1 MEKSIGNAA
10 RWLARLGS
18 IATVLGLAACGGGG
32 GGGSPATGTVRM
44 SMIDAQCG
52 YKNVWVN
59 VRDVRIQRSPTAG
72 DNDGGWITIPVP
84 GGPKRVDLL
93 ALTNGTFL
101 DLGGATVQAGT
112 YEQLRLVLEDT
123 GNEVVMDDGLNTTHV
138 LKTPSAQQ
146 SGLKIKAPYTVAAN
160 TTTDFLLDFDACK
173 SIVVAGNSGQWI
185 LKPVVRLTP
194 KFTGAIEGFVGTGTL
209 GTNTS
214 VSAQLPTGE
223 IYRTAIVDGT
233 GKFVLPYL
241 ESGTYTVVITSDA
254 RQTTVVTSVPVGTT
268 TTRLNTSTSA
278 LPLATSATATVG
290 GTVTGASVITV
301 GTGSNAVST
310 VDAEVTATQ
319 LLTGGPTITVKTA
332 EVVTTNAATGTGTYS
347 MTLPV
352 LAPAKVA
359 YSATLGTLA
368 TETIGDRYTLTATSP
383 GETPIS
389 TPVNIGTTTTVN
401 FTFP

>member
-18 IATVLGLAACGGGG
+18 VATLLGLAACGGGG

-52 YKNVWVN
+52 YRNVFVN

-84 GGPKRVDLL
+84 GGPKKVDLL
-93 ALTNGTFL
+93 ALTNGTLL

-123 GNEVVMDDGLNTTHV
+123 GNEVVLDTGV
-138 LKTPSAQQ
+138 VQPLKTPSAQQ
-146 SGLKIKAPYTVAAN
+146 SGLKIKAPYTVAPN

-173 SIVVAGNSGQWI
+173 SIVVAGSSGQWI

-223 IYRTAIVDGT
+223 IYRTAIVDST

-268 TTRLNTSTSA
+268 TTTLNTSASA
-278 LPLATSATATVG
+278 LPLATSATS
-290 GTVTGASVITV
+290 TVTGTVSNASVITIPG
-301 GTGSNAVST
+301 GTST
-310 VDAEVTATQ
+310 VDADVTASQT
-319 LLTGGPTITVKTA
+319 LTGGTKITVKTA
-332 EVVTTNAATGTGTYS
+332 EVQTTTAPNGTYS

-352 LAPAKVA
+352 MAPARVT
-359 YSATLGTLA
+359 YSTTLGALA
-368 TETIGDRYTLTATSP
+368 TDTIGDLYTLTATSP
-383 GETPIS
+383 GKTTQS
-389 TPVNIGTTTTVN
+389 RDVNVGTTTTVN

>member
-18 IATVLGLAACGGGG
+18 VATLLGLAACGGGG

-52 YKNVWVN
+52 YKNVFVN
-59 VRDVRIQRSPTAG
+59 VKEVKIQSSPTAG
-72 DNDGGWITIPVP
+72 DNDGGWITIAVP
-84 GGPKRVDLL
+84 NGPKKIDLL
-93 ALTNGTFL
+93 SLTNGTLL
-101 DLGGATVQAGT
+101 DLGGATVRAGT

-146 SGLKIKAPYTVAAN
+146 SGLKIKAPYTVAPN

-268 TTRLNTSTSA
+268 TTTLNTSTSA
-278 LPLATSATATVG
+278 LPLATSATS
-290 GTVTGASVITV
+290 TVTGTVSNASVITIPG
-301 GTGSNAVST
+301 GTST
-310 VDAEVTATQ
+310 VDADVTATQ
-319 LLTGGPTITVKTA
+319 TLTGGTKITVKTA
-332 EVVTTNAATGTGTYS
+332 EVQTTTAPNGTYS

-352 LAPAKVA
+352 MAPAKVT
-359 YSATLGTLA
+359 YSTTLGALA

-383 GETPIS
+383 GKTTQS
-389 TPVNIGTTTTVN
+389 LDVNVGTTTTVN

>member
-18 IATVLGLAACGGGG
+18 IAALLGLAACGGGG

-52 YKNVWVN
+52 YRNVFVN
-59 VRDVRIQRSPTAG
+59 VREVRIQRSPTAG

-93 ALTNGTFL
+93 TLTNGTLL

-123 GNEVVMDDGLNTTHV
+123 GNEVVLNTGV
-138 LKTPSAQQ
+138 AQPLKTPSAQQ
-146 SGLKIKAPYTVAAN
+146 SGLKIKAPYTVAPN
-160 TTTDFLLDFDACK
+160 TTSDFLLDFDACK

-268 TTRLNTSTSA
+268 TTTLNTSASA
-278 LPLATSATATVG
+278 LPLATSATATVN
-290 GTVTGASVITV
+290 GTVSGASVIIV
-301 GTGSNAVST
+301 GTGSNAIST
-310 VDAEVTATQ
+310 VDADVTATQ
-319 LLTGGPTITVKTA
+319 TLTGGPTITVKTA

-352 LAPAKVA
+352 TAPAKVT
-359 YSATLGTLA
+359 YSTTLGTLLTDA
-368 TETIGDRYTLTATSP
+368 AVADRYTLTATSP
-383 GETPIS
+383 GEAPIS
-389 TPVNIGTTTTVN
+389 TLVPVATTTTPVN

>member
-32 GGGSPATGTVRM
+32 GGGGSPAMGTVRM

-59 VRDVRIQRSPTAG
+59 VREVRIQGSATAG
-72 DNDGGWITIPVP
+72 DNDGGWIAIPVP
-84 GGPKRVDLL
+84 NGPKKVDLL
-93 ALTNGTFL
+93 ALTNGTL
-101 DLGGATVQAGT
+101 LELGGATVRAGT

-123 GNEVVMDDGLNTTHV
+123 GNEVVMDDGANTTHV

-146 SGLKIKAPYTVAAN
+146 SGLKIKAPYTVAPN

-194 KFTGAIEGFVGTGTL
+194 KFTGAIQGFVTTA

-268 TTRLNTSTSA
+268 TTTLNTSTTA
-278 LPLATSATATVG
+278 LPLATSATS
-290 GTVTGASVITV
+290 TVTGTVSNASVITIPG
-301 GTGSNAVST
+301 GTST
-310 VDAEVTATQ
+310 VDADVTATQ
-319 LLTGGPTITVKTA
+319 TLTGGTKITVKTA
-332 EVVTTNAATGTGTYS
+332 EVQTTTAPNGTYS

-352 LAPAKVA
+352 MAPAKVA
-359 YSATLGTLA
+359 YSTTLGALVTDA
-368 TETIGDRYTLTATSP
+368 PVADVYTFTAASPGKTSP
-383 GETPIS
+383 AAQT
-389 TPVNIGTTTTVN
+389 VNLGTTTTVN

>member
-18 IATVLGLAACGGGG
+18 IATLLGLAACGGGG

-52 YKNVWVN
+52 YRNVFVN

-84 GGPKRVDLL
+84 GGPKKVDLL
-93 ALTNGTFL
+93 ALTNGTLL

-123 GNEVVMDDGLNTTHV
+123 GNEVVLDTGV
-138 LKTPSAQQ
+138 VQPLKTPSAQQ
-146 SGLKIKAPYTVAAN
+146 SGLKIKAPYTVAPN

-173 SIVVAGNSGQWI
+173 SIVVAGSSGQWI

-223 IYRTAIVDGT
+223 IYRTAIVDST

-268 TTRLNTSTSA
+268 TTTLNTSASA
-278 LPLATSATATVG
+278 LPLATSATS
-290 GTVTGASVITV
+290 TVTGTVSNASVITIPG
-301 GTGSNAVST
+301 GTST
-310 VDAEVTATQ
+310 VDADVTASQT
-319 LLTGGPTITVKTA
+319 LTGGTKITVKTA
-332 EVVTTNAATGTGTYS
+332 EVQTTTAPNGTYS

-352 LAPAKVA
+352 MAPARVT
-359 YSATLGTLA
+359 YSTTLGALA
-368 TETIGDRYTLTATSP
+368 TDTIGDLYTLTATSP
-383 GETPIS
+383 GKTTQS
-389 TPVNIGTTTTVN
+389 RDVNVGTTTTVN

>member
-18 IATVLGLAACGGGG
+18 IATLLGLAACGGGG

-52 YKNVWVN
+52 YRNVFVN

-84 GGPKRVDLL
+84 GGPKKVDLL
-93 ALTNGTFL
+93 ALTNGTLL

-123 GNEVVMDDGLNTTHV
+123 GNEVVLDTGV
-138 LKTPSAQQ
+138 VQPLKTPSAQQ
-146 SGLKIKAPYTVAAN
+146 SGLKIKAPYTVAPN

-173 SIVVAGNSGQWI
+173 SIVVAGSSGQWI

-223 IYRTAIVDGT
+223 IYRTAIVDST

-268 TTRLNTSTSA
+268 TTTLNTSASA
-278 LPLATSATATVG
+278 LPLAVSATS
-290 GTVTGASVITV
+290 TVTGTVSNASVITIPG
-301 GTGSNAVST
+301 GTST
-310 VDAEVTATQ
+310 VDADVTASQT
-319 LLTGGPTITVKTA
+319 LTGGTKITVKTA
-332 EVVTTNAATGTGTYS
+332 EVQTTTAPNGTYS

-352 LAPAKVA
+352 MAPARVT
-359 YSATLGTLA
+359 YSTTLGALA
-368 TETIGDRYTLTATSP
+368 TDTIGDLYTLTATSP
-383 GETPIS
+383 GKTTQS
-389 TPVNIGTTTTVN
+389 RDVNVGTTTTVN

>member
-18 IATVLGLAACGGGG
+18 IATLLGLAACGGGG

-52 YKNVWVN
+52 YRNVFVN

-84 GGPKRVDLL
+84 GGPKKVDLL
-93 ALTNGTFL
+93 ALTNGTLL

-123 GNEVVMDDGLNTTHV
+123 GNEVVLDTGV
-138 LKTPSAQQ
+138 VQPLKTPSAQQ
-146 SGLKIKAPYTVAAN
+146 SGLKIKAPYTVAPN

-173 SIVVAGNSGQWI
+173 SIVVAGSSGQWI

-223 IYRTAIVDGT
+223 IYRTAIVDST

-268 TTRLNTSTSA
+268 TTTLNTSASA
-278 LPLATSATATVG
+278 LPLATSATS
-290 GTVTGASVITV
+290 TVTGTVSNASVITIPG
-301 GTGSNAVST
+301 GTST
-310 VDAEVTATQ
+310 VDADVTASQT
-319 LLTGGPTITVKTA
+319 LTGGTKITVKTA
-332 EVVTTNAATGTGTYS
+332 EVQTTTAPNGTYS

-352 LAPAKVA
+352 MAPARVT
-359 YSATLGTLA
+359 YSTTLGALA
-368 TETIGDRYTLTATSP
+368 TDTIGDLYTLTATSP
-383 GETPIS
+383 GKTTQS
-389 TPVNIGTTTTVN
+389 RDVNVGTTTTVN
-401 FTFP
+401 LTFP

>member
-18 IATVLGLAACGGGG
+18 VATLLGLAACGGGG

-52 YKNVWVN
+52 YRNVFVN

-84 GGPKRVDLL
+84 GGPKKVDLL
-93 ALTNGTFL
+93 ALTNGTLL

-123 GNEVVMDDGLNTTHV
+123 GNEVVLDTGV
-138 LKTPSAQQ
+138 VQPLKTPSAQQ
-146 SGLKIKAPYTVAAN
+146 SGLKIKAPYTVAPN

-173 SIVVAGNSGQWI
+173 SIVVAGSSGQWI

-223 IYRTAIVDGT
+223 IYRTAIVDST

-268 TTRLNTSTSA
+268 TTTLNTSASA
-278 LPLATSATATVG
+278 LPLATSATS
-290 GTVTGASVITV
+290 TVTGTVSNASVITIPG
-301 GTGSNAVST
+301 GTST
-310 VDAEVTATQ
+310 VDADVTASQT
-319 LLTGGPTITVKTA
+319 LTGGTKITVKTA
-332 EVVTTNAATGTGTYS
+332 EVQTTTAPNGTYS

-352 LAPAKVA
+352 MAPARVA
-359 YSATLGTLA
+359 YSTTLGALA
-368 TETIGDRYTLTATSP
+368 TDTIGDLYTLTATSP
-383 GETPIS
+383 GKTTQS
-389 TPVNIGTTTTVN
+389 RDVNVGTTTTVN